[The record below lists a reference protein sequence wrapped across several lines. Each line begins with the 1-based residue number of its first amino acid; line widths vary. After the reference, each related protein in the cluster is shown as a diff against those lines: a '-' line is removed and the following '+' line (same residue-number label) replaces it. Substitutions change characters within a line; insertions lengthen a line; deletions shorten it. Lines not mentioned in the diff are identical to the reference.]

1 MTQHTLNTAMPV
13 LNLTSNSER
22 MFFGESGH
30 GISRY
35 DIVRYPIFTKLD
47 KQMKSF
53 FWQPHEI
60 DMSQEKRSYESLTH
74 SEKFVFTSNLK
85 RQILLDSVQGRAPG
99 LAFLPFCTDSTLENC
114 ILTWG
119 FFEGIH
125 SESYTHILRAIY
137 PDPSSII
144 EDIPNIQ
151 EIADCAHDITQAYDQ
166 LRVNPNMDN
175 LYLALIAAN
184 ALEAIRFYVSFACTF
199 SFLERGLVEG
209 SAKIIK
215 MIARDENV
223 HLSLTQHIIKNL
235 LKDDPMY
242 EKVIARNQEKARQ
255 IFLSAGAQ
263 EKQWAKFLFKN
274 GPILGL
280 SEDILCQYVDY
291 ITIRRMKAIG
301 LTSDIS
307 YKGNNPIPWIDKHL
321 TSNNTQVAPQEVE
334 LSSYVVSSITNDMET
349 ADLEKEWNQKID
361 I

>member
-1 MTQHTLNTAMPV
+1 MENAQLNTHMPV

-60 DMSQEKRSYESLTH
+60 DMSQERRIYESMTH
-74 SEKFVFTSNLK
+74 AEKFVFTSNLK

-114 ILTWG
+114 ILSWG

-137 PDPSSII
+137 PDPSAII
-144 EDIPNIQ
+144 EDIPKIQ
-151 EIADCAHDITQAYDQ
+151 EIADCAKDITNAYDQ
-166 LRVNPNMDN
+166 LRLNPSKDN

-209 SAKIIK
+209 SAKVVK
-215 MIARDENV
+215 FIARDENV

-235 LKDDPMY
+235 IKDDPDY
-242 EKVIARNQEKARQ
+242 EAVMARNYEQART
-255 IFLSAGAQ
+255 IFLSASQQ
-263 EKQWAKFLFKN
+263 EKAWAKYLFKN
-274 GPILGL
+274 GPVLGL
-280 SEDILCQYVDY
+280 NEDILSDYVDY
-291 ITIRRMKAIG
+291 LTVRRMKAVG
-301 LTSDIS
+301 LTTDVS

-321 TSNNTQVAPQEVE
+321 TSTNTQVAPQEVE
-334 LSSYVVSSITNDMET
+334 ISSYVVSSIQNDSENTDFSSMWESEV
-349 ADLEKEWNQKID
+349 AI
-361 I
+361 